1 MRMTRKRLWA
11 LAAVITA
18 GGLAL
23 AGLRGTVRP
32 VAARG
37 VPTARVVRGSLKLD
51 VWARGEFR
59 ASRVVPLAA
68 PSAGSM
74 LRLIR
79 LADTGTAVHAGDV
92 VMEFDPAEQQYAL
105 DQALSALAEAE
116 QQVIRSRADVDA
128 RAAQDQVGLLTA
140 RYTVRRAELD
150 ARTPERLMPANE
162 FKKRA
167 LTVQEMKRRLAQTEQ
182 DIKSR
187 TTTTLAALAVVEQT
201 RNRSRLAA
209 EHAQQIIDSLVVRS
223 PIDGLVAVKENR
235 DATGG
240 VFFSG
245 MSLPEYR
252 VGDTVFSGRS
262 IVDVSATADM
272 EIKVRVTEEDR
283 PNLVIGQSA
292 AVHADPLPGRRFT
305 ARITALS
312 GLAVRSNDQ
321 SGPLRQ
327 FEVTLRLDQIDP
339 RLRPGTSVR
348 VVIAGGDVRNVL
360 TIPRQ
365 ALFQKDG
372 KSVVY
377 VRTGERF
384 EPREVKVTNR
394 SESRASI
401 EGVPEG
407 SQIALVNPIR
417 AVAVP
422 TSSNGPMPAA
432 GGPR

>member
-1 MRMTRKRLWA
+1 MTRKRLWV
-11 LAAVITA
+11 LAALVMTGA
-18 GGLAL
+18 LAL
-23 AGLRGTVRP
+23 AGLRLTVRP
-32 VAARG
+32 VVTRG
-37 VPTARVVRGSLKLD
+37 VPTSRVVRGSLKPD
-51 VWARGEFR
+51 VWAKGEFR
-59 ASRVVPLAA
+59 ASRLVSLAA

-74 LRLIR
+74 LRLVR
-79 LADTGTAVHAGDV
+79 LAGSGTEVHAGDV
-92 VMEFDPAEQQYAL
+92 VMEFDPTEQQYAL

-116 QQVIRSRADVDA
+116 QQVVRSRADVDA
-128 RAAQDQVGLLTA
+128 RAAQDQVDLLTA

-167 LTVQEMKRRLAQTEQ
+167 LTVQEMKRRLAQTDQ

-187 TTTTLAALAVVEQT
+187 TTTTLAALAVVEQS

-209 EHAQQIIDSLVVRS
+209 ERAQQIIDSLVVRS

-240 VFFSG
+240 VFYSG
-245 MSLPEYR
+245 MSLPEFR

-262 IVDVSATADM
+262 IVDVSATSDM
-272 EIKVRVTEEDR
+272 EIRVRVTEQDR
-283 PNLVIGQSA
+283 PNLVIGQA
-292 AVHADPLPGRRFT
+292 ATVRADALPGRPFT
-305 ARITALS
+305 ARITSLS

-327 FEVTLRLDQIDP
+327 FDVTLRLDQMDP

-348 VVIAGGDVRNVL
+348 VVIAGAEVRNVL

-365 ALFQKDG
+365 GLFQKDG

-394 SESRASI
+394 SESRAAI

-407 SQIALVNPIR
+407 SEVALVNPNR
-417 AVAVP
+417 TAATP
-422 TSSNGPMPAA
+422 ASTGGPMPAA
-432 GGPR
+432 GGPQ